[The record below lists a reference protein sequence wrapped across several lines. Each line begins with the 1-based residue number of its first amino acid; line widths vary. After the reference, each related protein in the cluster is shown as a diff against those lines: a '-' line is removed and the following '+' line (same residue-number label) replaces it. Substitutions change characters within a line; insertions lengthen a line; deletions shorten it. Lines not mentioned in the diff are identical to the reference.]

1 MIDLNPIDSDPQDWP
16 DGRPST
22 PAAALAELHSGNHR
36 FVTGTRIHPNQ
47 DAEHRDAV
55 AETQDPFA
63 VIFGCS
69 DSRLAAEIIF
79 DRGLGDL
86 FVIRTAGHTVGLE
99 VLGSIEYAVSI
110 LSTPLIVV
118 LGHNSCGA
126 VLAARDAVMHGVLP
140 PGHLGAVVDAIIP
153 SIHHAASR
161 QIDDIDDIVD
171 LHIQRTVDQ
180 LLAHSDVLA
189 GAVASGRCMV
199 VGMSYQLSGG
209 RVHEVTGDPG
219 A

>member
-1 MIDLNPIDSDPQDWP
+1 MIDPPEGWP

-22 PAAALAELHSGNHR
+22 PAEALAELHSGNER
-36 FVTGTRIHPNQ
+36 FVTGTRVHPNQ
-47 DAEHRDAV
+47 DAEHRTAV
-55 AETQDPFA
+55 AETQAPFA

-86 FVIRTAGHTVGLE
+86 FVIRTAGHTVGPE

-110 LSTPLIVV
+110 LHTPLVVV

-126 VLAARDAVMHGVLP
+126 VLAAQD
-140 PGHLGAVVDAIIP
+140 
-153 SIHHAASR
+153 
-161 QIDDIDDIVD
+161 
-171 LHIQRTVDQ
+171 
-180 LLAHSDVLA
+180 
-189 GAVASGRCMV
+189 AVASGTRPSGYLRAIVDAIMPSVDLAAGRQIEDTDGIVDIHIERTVDGLLADSATLAEAVNAGQCAV

-209 RVHEVTGDPG
+209 RVHEVPAGR
-219 A
+219 